1 MSTRVAVVPRP
12 AATVVVARPT
22 DEPFEI
28 LLLRRPV
35 EARFA
40 PGAYAFPGGVIDED
54 DASPAWADRIPSVA
68 EPTACVAALRELFE
82 ETGFLPGNRHAAG
95 FEELARARG
104 ELLSQRARF
113 SEVAADLAIDFSGVR
128 VVYFARWIT
137 PASAALRFDTR
148 FFLLAAD
155 EPLGSVS
162 LTVEHD
168 AALWATPAAALRRYA
183 DGRLPMLFPTVRTLE
198 CLAGFASISSGLEAL
213 RDLSVEPAL
222 VKLREGRGEARPL
235 APGDPGYDGIP

>member
-1 MSTRVAVVPRP
+1 M
-12 AATVVVARPT
+12 VVARPT

-28 LLLRRPV
+28 LLLRRPA

-40 PGAYAFPGGVIDED
+40 PGAYVFPGGVIDED
-54 DASPAWADRIPSVA
+54 DASPAWADRIPVVA
-68 EPTACVAALRELFE
+68 ERAACVAALRELFE
-82 ETGFLPGNRHAAG
+82 ETGFLPGNRHAAAS
-95 FEELARARG
+95 EELARARR

-113 SEVAADLAIDFSGVR
+113 SEIAAGLGIDFSAVR

-155 EPLGSVS
+155 EPLGPVS
-162 LTVEHD
+162 LTAEHD
-168 AALWATPAAALRRYA
+168 AALWATPATVLRRYEG
-183 DGRLPMLFPTVRTLE
+183 GRLPMLFPTVRTLE
-198 CLAGFASISSGLEAL
+198 CLAGFVSVGAGLEAL
-213 RDLSVEPAL
+213 RDVSVEPAL
-222 VKLREGRGEARPL
+222 VKLREDRGEARPL